1 MNNDTKNHLLAA
13 FFIALAFGIVGSMD
27 VDDQQGE
34 HDKYCQMVAE
44 GLWPEYR
51 AGQVD
56 CE

>member
-1 MNNDTKNHLLAA
+1 MNDTKQKLIMAVM
-13 FFIALAFGIVGSMD
+13 IALILGIVGSMD
-27 VDDQQGE
+27 VDDEQGE
-34 HDKYCQMVAE
+34 HDKYCQMVND

>member
-1 MNNDTKNHLLAA
+1 MNNDTKTHLLAA
-13 FFIALAFGIVGSMD
+13 IFIALAFGIVGSMD

-34 HDKYCQMVAE
+34 HDKYCQMVND